1 MITEQTAIKKALLEA
16 AGSNWSIFD
25 ALANTPEPERR
36 RILRSH
42 REAPFSSS
50 VDIAMRDAVDD
61 TLGRLMLLEL
71 GFESG
76 VLDSKEDATLL
87 TSIQGLYKL
96 FESSAFVRYLDAY
109 LYFSVRCVAGRLNLP
124 MTAPPAGANPDEP
137 DFNELPAAW
146 PSPPAIPKQ
155 FHQETVAAT
164 MWLLSSEKLMTS
176 GNVHEALRFLDDFV
190 QFQNEQAEYELWL
203 RDLPHRPEHE
213 PRFARITNGLLAFA
227 REKVAFY
234 TGLETKARVE
244 NWKTW
249 GRIAGS
255 LSASHPLTAR
265 FGLFDLFW
273 LAKILRA
280 DVSPGGVVTYRN
292 GSWLNLIASR
302 PPKGWSADDVLLY
315 DEVLRATF
323 DYTCDLVQNAS
334 DIARENLVRGQQSSP
349 DWPKQRASW
358 RITCDEELEEIAQQR
373 TERRFSAVEFKP
385 DTDASTKKP
394 GEEWSRR
401 IRTGEHVG
409 NLIGLAF
416 SGGGIRSATF
426 NLGVLQRLQELDLLR
441 GVDYLSTVSGGGYI
455 GAWLLANVR
464 RTRYWL
470 TQPTDWGPSIEH
482 LRRFSN
488 YLAPRTGLMS
498 ADTWTMWGTWVR
510 NALLLQV
517 STAMWLALLMVATL
531 LGKMVFASDFFLPSA
546 WYKGSI
552 IVGALLLFMTGAI
565 ILNIRAATRS
575 IKEWMI
581 LWFAV
586 APAWIG
592 SYVTAAMLW
601 ADKSSTLGSYGQILQ
616 GKWVD
621 WEWQLLALF
630 LSSWLIARLSMEG
643 KGPMQIPFSA
653 LPAAASVAVVYLGI
667 AGLRRLLD
675 VWSADPTVYVWYAYS
690 VTAPLLLC
698 IVAIGVIVM
707 IGLLG
712 RSSPDWRREWW
723 TRYGSWLG
731 IYGISFLALGVV
743 TIFGPLFVLRVI
755 ESDWS
760 KIKWSAVLGWVGTV
774 IGGLLA
780 GNSSHTSGDETSTA
794 KARLLSGLARFGAF
808 MFIVGAVVGA
818 ALLVHVLLIR
828 LWVSGRA
835 VSAATYWGNLNA
847 ITTAQYL
854 WSALALVTLGA
865 ILSWRVEINV
875 FGLNQFYRNRLV
887 RCYLGATRW
896 VPGLR
901 RPHRFTGFDEKDDL
915 ALSQFRHDAKV
926 GGLPYRGPFPIINCS
941 LNLGGSSDLL
951 LHTRHSAS
959 FTLTPIRCG
968 ADRRQVGFVP
978 TKREDGSF
986 AGGVLLGQ
994 AISVSGAAASPNM
1007 GYNTSPL
1014 VAFLLTMFNVRLG
1027 WWFPN
1032 PGRTYWNAEWL
1043 RFSLWYLV
1051 REIFAVA
1058 DERRFFVNVS
1068 DGGHFENLG
1077 VYELV
1082 RRRCKVIIA
1091 CDGECDPD
1099 LTFGSLGRLVRT
1111 CQTDFGAC
1119 IDIDVESIRKGK
1131 GSDATGF
1138 SRAHCAVGR
1147 ITYAN
1152 GSRGYL
1158 IYLKAS
1164 LTGDEDVSIAEY
1176 HSGHREFPHETT
1188 GDQFFAEDQFESYR
1202 RLGHHI
1208 ARTVFRDVEHEPD
1221 LVVMAHRLAKLWVP
1235 ASAASDSYVAQSEA
1249 LVEMW
1254 ERFRTSEPL
1263 MPLLRELTADTPSP
1277 ARRTPP
1283 NEVELCACLELFQLM
1298 ENVFLELRLDE
1309 FWTHPDNRGWMTL
1322 FGMWAKSPT
1331 FCAGW
1336 QRLSR
1341 TFGIRFG
1348 HFCHQ
1353 RFGLADPAA
1362 EIHEV
1367 RRQEV
1372 IQQPEE

>member
-1 MITEQTAIKKALLEA
+1 MPDVTQAGALIER
-16 AGSNWSIFD
+16 AGTNWSIFD
-25 ALANTPEPERR
+25 LLANTVEQERR

-50 VDIAMRDAVDD
+50 VDIALRDAVDEALD
-61 TLGRLMLLEL
+61 RLMILEL
-71 GFESG
+71 GFELG
-76 VLDSKEDATLL
+76 ILDPAEHLKL
-87 TSIQGLYKL
+87 IPGLAEL
-96 FESSAFVRYLDAY
+96 FGSSAFVRYLDAY
-109 LYFSVRCVAGRLNLP
+109 LYFSVRCVAGRLNIP
-124 MTAPPAGANPDEP
+124 RIPPREDDPEKP
-137 DFNELPAAW
+137 EVNELPAAW
-146 PSPPAIPKQ
+146 PSPPAIPSQ
-155 FHQETVAAT
+155 YADEALAAT
-164 MWLLSSEKLMTS
+164 TWMLGAERTTNS
-176 GNVHEALRFLDDFV
+176 GNVPEALKFLDDFV
-190 QFQNEQAEYELWL
+190 VFANEQNEYELSL

-213 PRFARITNGLLAFA
+213 ARFARITNGLLTFA
-227 REKVAFY
+227 REKASFY
-234 TGLETKARVE
+234 TSLETEARVAR
-244 NWKTW
+244 WKKW
-249 GRIAGS
+249 GAIAGS

-280 DVSPGGVVTYRN
+280 DVSPAGVVTYRN
-292 GSWLNLIASR
+292 GSWLNLIANH
-302 PPKGWSADDVLLY
+302 PPKGWSAEAIALY
-315 DEVLRATF
+315 DEVLRAVF

-334 DIARENLVRGQQSSP
+334 DIARETLVRDLHPESCP
-349 DWPKQRASW
+349 KWPGDRVSW
-358 RITCDEELEEIAQQR
+358 RVAYDEELGEIAQQR
-373 TERRFSAVEFKP
+373 TERRFSSVEFAP
-385 DTDASTKKP
+385 DPQLENKDRS
-394 GEEWSRR
+394 GDEWSRR

-409 NLIGLAF
+409 NVIGLAF

-498 ADTWTMWGTWVR
+498 ADTWTMWATWVR
-510 NALLLQV
+510 NALFLQV
-517 STAMWLALLMVATL
+517 SAVTWLALLMVTTL
-531 LGKMVFASDFFLPSA
+531 LGKIAFASDFFKPNP
-546 WYKGSI
+546 YYRGSI
-552 IVGALLLFMTGAI
+552 LVGLLLALMTFAI
-565 ILNIRAATRS
+565 YRNIRRVSRS
-575 IKEWMI
+575 VKEWKV

-586 APAWIG
+586 LPAYLG
-592 SYVTAAMLW
+592 AYVTSAMLW
-601 ADKSSTLGSYGQILQ
+601 ADKPQSSVGYSQILRAEWNDW
-616 GKWVD
+616 KWP
-621 WEWQLLALF
+621 LLVLF
-630 LSSWLIARLSMEG
+630 LSFWVISRLSMDR
-643 KGPMQIPFSA
+643 KGPMAIPFSA
-653 LPAAASVAVVYLGI
+653 MPAAASVALIYLGVS
-667 AGLRRLLD
+667 GLRWLFGNWAQETD
-675 VWSADPTVYVWYAYS
+675 KYEWFAYAAG
-690 VTAPLLLC
+690 APLLLC
-698 IVAIGVIVM
+698 VMATGVILM

-712 RSSPDWRREWW
+712 RSSQDWRREWW

-731 IYGISFLALGVV
+731 IYGISFLALAVIS
-743 TIFGPLFVLRVI
+743 IFGPLMVLSVI
-755 ESDWS
+755 ESNWS
-760 KIKWSAVLGWVGTV
+760 KVKWGTVLGWAGTV

-780 GNSSHTSGDETSTA
+780 GNSSQSNGDEVGSM
-794 KARLLSGLARFGAF
+794 KSRLISGFARFAAF
-808 MFIVGAVVGA
+808 MFIVGAVLGA
-818 ALLVHVLLIR
+818 ATMLHILLLNIWAPEHPI
-828 LWVSGRA
+828 
-835 VSAATYWGNLNA
+835 SATTYWTNINA
-847 ITTAQYL
+847 IKTPALLWTAF
-854 WSALALVTLGA
+854 ALIVLGG
-865 ILSWRVEINV
+865 IFSWRFEINV

-896 VPGLR
+896 MPGLR
-901 RPHRFTGFDEKDDL
+901 NPHKFTGFDERDDI
-915 ALSQFRHDAKV
+915 ALSQFRHEAKADM
-926 GGLPYRGPFPIINCS
+926 PYRGPFPIINCS

-959 FTLTPIRCG
+959 FQLTPIRCG

-978 TKREDGSF
+978 TKLAKESF

-1032 PGRTYWNAEWL
+1032 PGRKLWNAEWL

-1051 REIFAVA
+1051 REIFALA
-1058 DERRFFVNVS
+1058 DERGLFVNVS

-1091 CDGECDPD
+1091 CDAECDPD
-1099 LTFGSLGRLVRT
+1099 LSFGSLGRLVRT

-1119 IDIDVESIRKGK
+1119 IDIDVESIRKGR
-1131 GSDATGF
+1131 GDEASGF

-1176 HSGHREFPHETT
+1176 HAAHREFPHETT

-1208 ARTVFRDVEHEPD
+1208 ARTVFRDVEHEGD
-1221 LVVMAHRLAKLWVP
+1221 LVVMADKLAKLWVP
-1235 ASAASDSYVAQSEA
+1235 SSAASDAYVGQADA

-1254 ERFRTSEPL
+1254 ERFRTSDPL
-1263 MPLLRELTADTPSP
+1263 MPLLKELTADVQSP
-1277 ARRTPP
+1277 PRRNSPT
-1283 NEVELCACLELFQLM
+1283 EMETCACLELFQLM

-1322 FGMWAKSPT
+1322 FSMWAKSPT
-1331 FCAGW
+1331 FRAAW

-1353 RFGLADPAA
+1353 RFGLADPDAA
-1362 EIHEV
+1362 IRDID
-1367 RRQEV
+1367 RREPVQEA
-1372 IQQPEE
+1372 EE

>member
-1 MITEQTAIKKALLEA
+1 VPDEIQARKALLDA

-25 ALANTPEPERR
+25 ALSKTTEQERR

-42 REAPFSSS
+42 KEAPFSSS
-50 VDIAMRDAVDD
+50 VDIAIRDAVDD

-71 GFESG
+71 GFEIG
-76 VLDSKEDATLL
+76 VLDHEKDATLL
-87 TSIQGLYKL
+87 TSIRGLPEL
-96 FESSAFVRYLDAY
+96 FGSSAFVRYLDAY

-124 MTAPPAGANPDEP
+124 MTTSPAANEP
-137 DFNELPAAW
+137 ESDFNELPAPW
-146 PSPPAIPKQ
+146 PSPPAIPERL
-155 FHQETVAAT
+155 HQETLDAT
-164 MWLLSSEKLMTS
+164 TWMISSETLTTG
-176 GNVHEALRFLDDFV
+176 GNVLEALKFLDDFV
-190 QFQNEQAEYELWL
+190 LFQSEQNEYELWL

-234 TGLETKARVE
+234 TGLETKARVDR
-244 NWKTW
+244 WKEW

-280 DVSPGGVVTYRN
+280 DVSPGGVVTYKN

-315 DEVLRATF
+315 DEVLRAAF

-334 DIARENLVRGQQSSP
+334 DIARENMVRGQQRCP
-349 DWPKQRASW
+349 DWPKERASW
-358 RITCDEELEEIAQQR
+358 RVTCDEELEEIAQQR
-373 TERRFSAVEFKP
+373 TERRFSAVEFLP
-385 DTDASTKKP
+385 DTDQSTKGQP

-409 NLIGLAF
+409 NLVGLSF

-455 GAWLLANVR
+455 GAWLLGNVR

-517 STAMWLALLMVATL
+517 SAATWLALLMVTTL
-531 LGKMVFASDFFLPSA
+531 LGKIVFASAFFEPSD
-546 WYKGSI
+546 WYRGSI
-552 IVGALLLFMTGAI
+552 IVGALLVFMTGAI
-565 ILNIRAATRS
+565 ILNIRSASGS
-575 IKEWMI
+575 IKEWKI

-601 ADKSSTLGSYGQILQ
+601 ADKPGAPASYGQILQ
-616 GKWVD
+616 HKWVD

-630 LSSWLIARLSMEG
+630 VCSWLVARLSMDG
-643 KGPMQIPFSA
+643 KGPAKIPFSM
-653 LPAAASVAVVYLGI
+653 LPAAASLAVVYLGMS
-667 AGLRRLLD
+667 ALRWLLD
-675 VWSADPTVYVWYAYS
+675 IWSADPYVHVWYAYS

-698 IVAIGVIVM
+698 SMAIGVIVM

-743 TIFGPLFVLRVI
+743 TIFGPLLVLRVI

-760 KIKWSAVLGWVGTV
+760 TIKWGAILGWIGTV
-774 IGGLLA
+774 IAGLFA
-780 GNSSHTSGDETSTA
+780 GNSSHTNGDETGTM
-794 KARLLSGLARFGAF
+794 KARVISVAARFGAF
-808 MFIVGAVVGA
+808 MFIVGAVVGG

-828 LWVSGRA
+828 IWLSDRA
-835 VSAATYWGNLNA
+835 MSAANYWGSLNA
-847 ITTAQYL
+847 ITTEQYL
-854 WSALALVTLGA
+854 WSALALLALGA
-865 ILSWRVEINV
+865 IFSWRVEINV

-901 RPHRFTGFDEKDDL
+901 RPHKFTGFDERDDL
-915 ALSQFRHDAKV
+915 HLAQFRHEATV

-959 FTLTPIRCG
+959 FTLSPIRCG

-978 TKREDGSF
+978 TKRGKESF

-1032 PGRTYWNAEWL
+1032 PGRRLWNAEWL

-1077 VYELV
+1077 VYELI

-1176 HSGHREFPHETT
+1176 HSGHREFPHEST

-1208 ARTVFRDVEHEPD
+1208 AHTVFRDVEHERD

-1235 ASAASDSYVAQSEA
+1235 ASAASDSYVAQANS

-1263 MPLLRELTADTPSP
+1263 MPLLKELTADAPSP
-1277 ARRTPP
+1277 ARRPP
-1283 NEVELCACLELFQLM
+1283 NEMELCACLELVQLM

-1331 FCAGW
+1331 FRAGW
-1336 QRLSR
+1336 ERLSR

-1353 RFGLADPAA
+1353 RFGLADPD
-1362 EIHEV
+1362 ELIHEI
-1367 RRQEV
+1367 RRKALLQET
-1372 IQQPEE
+1372 EE